1 MMVFPF
7 TCKLDKREKI
17 DNMNLLADETSPY
30 LRQHMHNPVDWMPW
44 GADAL
49 EKARRENKPI
59 LLSIGYSACHWCHV
73 MAHESFEDPAAADL
87 MNRHFISI
95 KVDREERPDLDAV
108 FQSALSLM
116 GKAGGW
122 PLTMFLT
129 PEAKPFWG
137 GTYFPPQPHHG
148 TPSFKEVLRGIA
160 EGYARD
166 KDKIAHNTQSLMAA
180 LDKIHNNQQGGLPH
194 RDLLDKTSHYFLNL
208 VDPAHGG
215 IGNAP
220 KFPNLTIMSLLWDSY
235 IHTGDNA
242 YKFAVIHSLTQM
254 CQGGI
259 YDHVGGGFSRYTV
272 DEEWLA
278 PHFEKMLY
286 DNALFIALLTE
297 VYKETQH
304 PLFAQRIRETVDWV
318 QAELTVRNLSY
329 SAFAASLDAD
339 SGGGE
344 GKYYVW
350 TEDEIDKT
358 LGPGAEKFKKTYDV
372 TKFGNWEKVNI
383 LNRLKNPD
391 YLTGQEEA
399 RLEGWRKKLKTA
411 RDSRLAPARDNKI
424 LADWNGLMIA
434 ALAKAGEAFDRRE
447 WVEMAASAFRFVTA
461 YMMEGD
467 GHLRRAW
474 CDGKAQHAALLE
486 DYAYMLEAALALY
499 DAAPDPQLVTQAVVW
514 VDILDKEFWDRQR
527 HGYFMTAASVTDVP
541 LRPKSA
547 QDSAVPS
554 GNGVM
559 VGVLTRLYYLTGD
572 AAYLERA
579 EKTAGAFAGELPHH
593 VFPFATLL
601 RNCDFFLNPLYVIIA
616 AGTGNSGTFSNVL
629 QKLSLPFLI
638 KTTVADGSI
647 FPKNHPASGKTPVD
661 GKTTAYICPGRRCLP
676 PVTDPQ
682 EFERLLREERHKQGR
697 PAANDG

>member
-1 MMVFPF
+1 
-7 TCKLDKREKI
+7 
-17 DNMNLLADETSPY
+17 MNLLEGETSPY
-30 LRQHMHNPVDWMPW
+30 LRQHMHNPVAWMPW
-44 GADAL
+44 NADAL

-73 MAHESFEDPAAADL
+73 MAHESFEDPATADL
-87 MNRHFISI
+87 MNRHFINI

-108 FQSALSLM
+108 YQNSLALM

-129 PEAKPFWG
+129 PETKPFWG
-137 GTYFPPQPHHG
+137 GTYFPPQPRYG
-148 TPSFKEVLRGIA
+148 MPSFKEVLRGVA
-160 EGYARD
+160 ESHERD
-166 KDKIAHNTQSLMAA
+166 KDKIAHNVKNLTAA
-180 LDKIHNNQQGGLPH
+180 LDKIHSNRAGGLPH
-194 RDLLDKTSHYFLNL
+194 REQLDKISHYFLNL
-208 VDPAHGG
+208 IDPAHGG
-215 IGNAP
+215 IGTAP
-220 KFPNLTIMSLLWDSY
+220 KFPNLTIMNLLWDSY
-235 IHTGDNA
+235 IRTGDNA

-259 YDHVGGGFSRYTV
+259 YDHIGGGFSRYAV

-297 VYKETQH
+297 VCKETQH
-304 PLFAQRIRETVDWV
+304 PLFAQRISETIDWV
-318 QAELTVRNLSY
+318 KTEMTIRNLSC

-339 SGGGE
+339 SEGAE

-350 TEDEIDKT
+350 AEEEIDKL
-358 LGPGAEKFKKTYDV
+358 LGPDAEAFKKTYDV
-372 TKFGNWEKVNI
+372 TKFGNWEKMNI

-391 YLTGQEEA
+391 YLTEQEEA
-399 RLEGWRKKLKTA
+399 RLAGWREKLKAA
-411 RDSRLAPARDNKI
+411 RGKRIAPALDNKA

-434 ALAKAGEAFDRRE
+434 ALAKAGAAFGRPE
-447 WVEMAASAFRFVTA
+447 WVGMAASAFRFVTTH
-461 YMMEGD
+461 MMDKD
-467 GHLRRAW
+467 GHLHHVW
-474 CDGKAQHAALLE
+474 CNGKAQHAALLE
-486 DYAYMLEAALALY
+486 DYAHMLEAALALQEI
-499 DAAPDPQLVTQAVVW
+499 APDPQLLNQAVAW
-514 VDILDKEFWDRQR
+514 VEILNNEFWDPQH
-527 HGYFMTAASVTDVP
+527 HGYFMTASSVTDVP

-547 QDSAVPS
+547 HDSAVPS
-554 GNGVM
+554 GNGAM
-559 VGVLTRLYYLTGD
+559 IGVLTRLYHLTGD

-601 RNCDFFLNPLYVIIA
+601 RNCDFFLNPLCVIIA
-616 AGTGNSGTFSNVL
+616 AGTGDPGAFSNVL

-638 KTTVADGSI
+638 KMNVARDSV
-647 FPKNHPASGKTPVD
+647 FPKDHPAFGKTPVD
-661 GKTTAYICPGRRCLP
+661 GKTAAYVCFGRRCLP

-682 EFERLLREERHKQGR
+682 KFAMLLREERSKQGR

>member
-1 MMVFPF
+1 
-7 TCKLDKREKI
+7 
-17 DNMNLLADETSPY
+17 MNLLGNETSPY
-30 LRQHMHNPVDWMPW
+30 LRQHMHNPVAWMPW
-44 GADAL
+44 NAVAL

-73 MAHESFEDPAAADL
+73 MAHESFEDAATADL
-87 MNRHFISI
+87 MNRYFINI

-108 FQSALSLM
+108 FQSALALM

-129 PEAKPFWG
+129 PDAKPFWG
-137 GTYFPPQPHHG
+137 GTYFPPQPRHG
-148 TPSFKEVLRGIA
+148 MPSFREVLRGVA
-160 EGYARD
+160 ESYEHD
-166 KDKIAHNTQSLMAA
+166 KNKIAHNTQSLAAA
-180 LDKIHNNQQGGLPH
+180 LDKIHHNQQGILPH
-194 RDLLDKTSHYFLNL
+194 REQLDKISHYFLNL
-208 VDPAHGG
+208 IDPAHGG
-215 IGNAP
+215 IGTAP
-220 KFPNLTIMSLLWDSY
+220 KFPNLTIMNLLWDSY
-235 IHTGDNA
+235 LRTGDNA

-259 YDHVGGGFSRYTV
+259 YDHIGGGFSRYAV

-297 VYKETQH
+297 VCKETQH
-304 PLFAQRIRETVDWV
+304 PLFARRIRETIDWV
-318 QAELTVRNLSY
+318 GAELMVKNLSA

-339 SGGGE
+339 SEGGE

-358 LGPGAEKFKKTYDV
+358 LGPDAGAFKKTYDV

-391 YLTGQEEA
+391 YLTEPEEVQ
-399 RLEGWRKKLKTA
+399 LDSWRKKLKAT
-411 RDSRLAPARDNKI
+411 RNKRPAPARDNKV

-434 ALAKAGEAFDRRE
+434 ALAKAGAAFSRPE

-461 YMMEGD
+461 YMMDKD
-467 GHLRRAW
+467 GHLHHVW
-474 CDGKAQHAALLE
+474 CDGKTQSAALLE
-486 DYAYMLEAALALY
+486 DYACMLEAALALH
-499 DAAPDPQLVTQAVVW
+499 DAAPDPQFLTQAAVW
-514 VDILDKEFWDRQR
+514 VDILDKEFWDRQH

-547 QDSAVPS
+547 HDSAVPS
-554 GNGVM
+554 GNSVM
-559 VGVLTRLYYLTGD
+559 IGVLTRLYYLTGN
-572 AAYLERA
+572 AAHLNQA
-579 EKTAGAFAGELPHH
+579 EKTAAAFSGEVLHQ

-601 RNCDFFLNPLYVIIA
+601 KNCDFFLNPLCVMIA
-616 AGTGNSGTFSNVL
+616 AGADNPKAFDSML
-629 QKLSLPFLI
+629 QKISLPFLI
-638 KTTVADGSI
+638 KMNIARDSI
-647 FPKNHPASGKTPVD
+647 FPQDHPAFGKIPVE
-661 GKTTAYICPGRRCLP
+661 GKTTAYVCFGRRCLP

-682 EFERLLREERHKQGR
+682 NLEQLLREERSKQGR